1 MQIQRTISTENG
13 SGYRQGVTLTEVLMS
28 LMIMAIGVTSV
39 MTLFPIATLRSAQ
52 ATRLT
57 NSALLK
63 YNVEA
68 LLESRP
74 GLIFDPDG
82 DGDLTEHFRGA
93 DRNYIVDPLG
103 YFSAFEYSG
112 GGVTG
117 RGVAERMGNDGSVPH
132 ALASRRF
139 DGGILFRSGINP
151 DTFASATND
160 EMRALRLIGAKDSQ
174 LGDTWDTQFD
184 FFIEDVSTDLIRD
197 ANSEIV
203 GIRIP
208 FDILP
213 DSDNDG
219 NRDPEPLSLVQTTAT
234 EIPSTVTMVDPEVH
248 RITLF
253 SADGQLSQ
261 GYPLLLVN
269 AAGEATWSESIVGAD
284 ANRDGHIENRPIP
297 REFQGTIGRV
307 IIQSKR
313 ASDFTWMLSVRR
325 AADGQARNVDV
336 IVRFGERLKLEDE
349 FLYPYMPVIT
359 PVPPVPGPEVI
370 GRNFAGTSVAVC
382 DLNGRE
388 PALKRGGYMFDVANA
403 LWYRIRDFEVD
414 EAAGIF
420 SVTLEKPASKAFTG
434 GAIFLPGIID
444 VYPMGSRNLP

>member
-1 MQIQRTISTENG
+1 MQMLKAISTTKDTEHR
-13 SGYRQGVTLTEVLMS
+13 SGVTLTEVLMS

-68 LLESRP
+68 LLDARP
-74 GLIFDPDG
+74 ELIFNPDG
-82 DGDLTEHFRGA
+82 DGGPNALTEHFRGA

-103 YFSAFEYSG
+103 YFSAFEYG
-112 GGVTG
+112 GGGTTG
-117 RGVAERMGNDGSVPH
+117 RDFAQRMGNDGSAPLG
-132 ALASRRF
+132 AGIRRF
-139 DGGILFRSGINP
+139 DGGVLSRAGFNP
-151 DTFASATND
+151 DTFASATDD
-160 EMRALRLIGAKDSQ
+160 ELRALRLVGAKDSQ

-184 FFIEDVSTDLIRD
+184 FFIEDPTTDLIRD
-197 ANSEIV
+197 ANGEIV
-203 GIRIP
+203 AIRIP
-208 FDILP
+208 LDVLP
-213 DSDNDG
+213 DTDNDG
-219 NRDPEPLSLVQTTAT
+219 DRDPDALELVQTTAT
-234 EIPSTVTMVDPEVH
+234 EIPTTVTMVDPEVH

-261 GYPLLLVN
+261 SYPFLLVN
-269 AAGEATWSESIVGAD
+269 AAGEATWSESIVGVD

-307 IIQSKR
+307 LIQSKR
-313 ASDFTWMLSVRR
+313 TSDFTWMLSVRR

-336 IVRFGERLKLEDE
+336 IVRFGDRLKLADE
-349 FLYPYMPVIT
+349 FLYPYMPVD
-359 PVPPVPGPEVI
+359 PAPGVL
-370 GRNFAGTSVAVC
+370 RNVAGTSVAIVQ
-382 DLNGRE
+382 LPAGLE

-403 LWYRIRDFEVD
+403 LWYRIREFEVD
-414 EAAGIF
+414 EGAGIF
-420 SVTLEKPASKAFTG
+420 SVMLEKPASKAFTG

>member
-1 MQIQRTISTENG
+1 MRVLNAVQSIPA
-13 SGYRQGVTLTEVLMS
+13 SGLRRGVTLTEVLMS

-68 LLESRP
+68 LLDARP
-74 GLIFDPDG
+74 ELIFNPDG
-82 DGDLTEHFRGA
+82 DSGPNALTEHFRGA

-103 YFSAFEYSG
+103 YFSAFEYG
-112 GGVTG
+112 GGGTTG
-117 RGVAERMGNDGSVPH
+117 REFAQRMGNDGSVPL
-132 ALASRRF
+132 LAGIRRF
-139 DGGILFRSGINP
+139 DGGILSRAGVDP
-151 DTFASATND
+151 DLFGNAAITND
-160 EMRALRLIGAKDSQ
+160 ELRALRILGAKESQ

-184 FFIEDVSTDLIRD
+184 FFIEDYTTDLIRD
-197 ANSEIV
+197 ANNEV
-203 GIRIP
+203 VAIRIP
-208 FDILP
+208 EDVIP
-213 DSDNDG
+213 DADA
-219 NRDPEPLSLVQTTAT
+219 LSLVQTSAT
-234 EIPSTVTMVDPEVH
+234 EIPSTVPIADPEVH

-261 GYPLLLVN
+261 TYPLLLVN
-269 AAGEATWSESIVGAD
+269 AAREATWSESIAGVDRNG
-284 ANRDGHIENRPIP
+284 DGHIENRPIP

-307 IIQSKR
+307 LIQSKR
-313 ASDFTWMLSVRR
+313 AADFTWMLSVRR

-349 FLYPYMPVIT
+349 YLYPYLSVIA
-359 PVPPVPGPEVI
+359 PVPPVPGPAVA
-370 GRNFAGTSVAVC
+370 GRNFAGTSVVFC
-382 DLNGRE
+382 SLDGRE

-403 LWYRIRDFEVD
+403 LWYRIREYEID
-414 EAAGIF
+414 EDAGAF
-420 SVTLEKPASKAFTG
+420 SVMLEKPASKAFTG

>member
-1 MQIQRTISTENG
+1 MQTQKSIATANS
-13 SGYRQGVTLTEVLMS
+13 SMYRRGVTLTEVLMS

-68 LLESRP
+68 LLEARP

-112 GGVTG
+112 GGATG

-139 DGGILFRSGINP
+139 DGGVLFRSGVNP

-184 FFIEDVSTDLIRD
+184 FFIEDTATDLIRD
-197 ANSEIV
+197 GNNEVVA
-203 GIRIP
+203 IRIP
-208 FDILP
+208 QDVIP
-213 DSDNDG
+213 
-219 NRDPEPLSLVQTTAT
+219 DPEALSLVQTSAT
-234 EIPSTVTMVDPEVH
+234 EVPPSVTMIDPEVH

-261 GYPLLLVN
+261 SYPLLLVN
-269 AAGEATWSESIVGAD
+269 AAREATWSESIVGVD
-284 ANRDGHIENRPIP
+284 ANLDGYIENRPIP

-307 IIQSKR
+307 LIQSKR
-313 ASDFTWMLSVRR
+313 SADFTWMLSVRR

-336 IVRFGERLKLEDE
+336 IVRFGERLKLTDE
-349 FLYPYMPVIT
+349 YLYPYMPVDPT
-359 PVPPVPGPEVI
+359 PGVL
-370 GRNFAGTSVAVC
+370 RNIAGTSVAVIQ
-382 DLNGRE
+382 LPTGAE
-388 PALKRGGYMFDVANA
+388 PALKRGGYMFDVTNA

-414 EAAGIF
+414 EAAGTF
-420 SVTLEKPASKAFTG
+420 SVMLERPASKAFTG